1 MSFLPYSSFSL
12 VVARLIHVDLN
23 SNVDRFELEED
34 TINGFPANNDD
45 LMKRLNDIESKI
57 LNCGED
63 GDAKDAY
70 NKLLESMSSM
80 NEESFST
87 LENLGFSLARLGRRN
102 IANDNVESD
111 DDVLSDGLF
120 ENLKD
125 SSSEGNEN
133 DNDNVEE
140 GIKNLADDNVKAA
153 VLVDVP
159 VESGS
164 STSADESSVDQFRH
178 TGSKTTVLVIDYYN
192 SLINIYINWKF
203 WHKVGLIKGGILPL
217 VLNISSC
224 F

>member
-192 SLINIYINWKF
+192 SLINMEEF
-203 WHKVGLIKGGILPL
+203 
-217 VLNISSC
+217 
-224 F
+224 